1 MEHKVYYLI
10 DLYKELFNEDGTF
23 NNDEE
28 PISLRV
34 EDEEELK
41 VIVSAAS
48 RACCQVVVTVGVN

>member
-1 MEHKVYYLI
+1 MEHKIYYSIELYRELI
-10 DLYKELFNEDGTF
+10 NEDGTF

-48 RACCQVVVTVGVN
+48 LACCQVVVTVGVN

>member
-1 MEHKVYYLI
+1 MEHKIYYSI
-10 DLYKELFNEDGTF
+10 ELYKELINEDGTF

-41 VIVSAAS
+41 VIVSAAA

>member
-1 MEHKVYYLI
+1 MEHKVYYSI
-10 DLYKELFNEDGTF
+10 ELYKELIKEDGTF

-48 RACCQVVVTVGVN
+48 RACCQVVVTVGVI

>member
-1 MEHKVYYLI
+1 MEHKVYYSI
-10 DLYKELFNEDGTF
+10 DLYKELVNDDGTF

-28 PISLRV
+28 PISLRA

-41 VIVSAAS
+41 IIVSAAV